1 MDERIWTIAEILD
14 KSGPMTADEL
24 AAQLKLSGKTVRS
37 LIKTYA
43 KEMQE
48 NGFCITAKPGR
59 GFGIE
64 ITDAQTYVS
73 GSKPQQGER
82 TGIPQDAQ
90 ERIQRLRQY
99 LLEKDGYSKLDD
111 LSEQFFVSRRSIS
124 NDLREVERQ
133 LAEYGLSIR
142 RKPGYGIC
150 VVGRETNR
158 RICIAA
164 QRDESRPVGQ
174 QIQELVSRVLEKEKF
189 AMSTMA
195 LDNLAV
201 HLEVAV
207 ERIRTGHAIE
217 SSDGMQADLPERILE
232 VASHIAVQI
241 ENMTGV
247 AFPLPEVYYI
257 AMHLNGKQMYRANAM
272 TSDENLVIPQEVNR
286 IVSDMIEH
294 IYEAFRIDFRDNLE
308 LRMGLC
314 MHMVPLLA
322 RIKSGMRMKNP
333 ILQDIKREYPLA
345 YEMATQACS
354 VLRNVSP
361 NPIKEDEI
369 GYIAVSFALALE
381 RQKAKE
387 WAPKNI
393 LIVCASG
400 KGSAQ
405 LLAYRYQQKFGKNL
419 GRVQTCDVI
428 GLRSVNFSKI
438 DYVFSTVPIPIY
450 VPVPIRQIQFFP
462 TEKELTQMKMFREL
476 HRWGI
481 EPVITISHFETP
493 LALVKKY
500 GGWDNRKLVG
510 FFERYCKV
518 LFERYKDQVKY
529 WMTFNEINNTLK
541 LPYLAAGMVVA
552 DDANAPQRQYQA
564 AHNMFVANALAVKA
578 CHEMIPGAKI
588 GCMLSLSTAYPNTC
602 RPEDVMETY
611 QLRQRSLFFSD
622 VMLRGRYPSYIDRK
636 WEELGVQVQMEPG
649 DFELIAQNTN
659 DYLAF
664 SYYMTST
671 HIAGMKIRSNTGGHV
686 GADNPYLEKSKWGWP
701 IDPVGLRF
709 VCNELYD
716 RYQKPMFIAE
726 NGLGTA
732 DTIDSDGRIRDTARM
747 EYLKK
752 HIEALQQAV
761 ADGCDIFGYTW
772 WGPID
777 IVSAG
782 TGEMEK
788 RYGFIYVDKDN
799 QGNGTLRRRKKDSFE
814 YYKKVIASN
823 GQDLELPAE
832 D

>member
-1 MDERIWTIAEILD
+1 MAFQKDFLWGGAIAANQAEGAWNKD
-14 KSGPMTADEL
+14 
-24 AAQLKLSGKTVRS
+24 
-37 LIKTYA
+37 
-43 KEMQE
+43 
-48 NGFCITAKPGR
+48 GR
-59 GFGIE
+59 GPAK
-64 ITDAQTYVS
+64 TDVTTGGSVKEPRYVTFIDQD
-73 GSKPQQGER
+73 GNPGKVRNGQP
-82 TGIPQDAQ
+82 IP
-90 ERIQRLRQY
+90 
-99 LLEKDGYSKLDD
+99 DGAKYAVLDD
-111 LSEQFFVSRRSIS
+111 YYYP
-124 NDLREVERQ
+124 NHD
-133 LAEYGLSIR
+133 
-142 RKPGYGIC
+142 GI
-150 VVGRETNR
+150 
-158 RICIAA
+158 
-164 QRDESRPVGQ
+164 DFYHHY
-174 QIQELVSRVLEKEKF
+174 KE
-189 AMSTMA
+189 
-195 LDNLAV
+195 D
-201 HLEVAV
+201 
-207 ERIRTGHAIE
+207 
-217 SSDGMQADLPERILE
+217 
-232 VASHIAVQI
+232 
-241 ENMTGV
+241 
-247 AFPLPEVYYI
+247 I
-257 AMHLNGKQMYRANAM
+257 AMFGEMGMKCLRTSIAWSRIFPNGDDAEPNEKGLTY
-272 TSDENLVIPQEVNR
+272 
-286 IVSDMIEH
+286 
-294 IYEAFRIDFRDNLE
+294 YED
-308 LRMGLC
+308 
-314 MHMVPLLA
+314 
-322 RIKSGMRMKNP
+322 
-333 ILQDIKREYPLA
+333 
-345 YEMATQACS
+345 
-354 VLRNVSP
+354 
-361 NPIKEDEI
+361 
-369 GYIAVSFALALE
+369 
-381 RQKAKE
+381 
-387 WAPKNI
+387 
-393 LIVCASG
+393 
-400 KGSAQ
+400 
-405 LLAYRYQQKFGKNL
+405 
-419 GRVQTCDVI
+419 
-428 GLRSVNFSKI
+428 
-438 DYVFSTVPIPIY
+438 
-450 VPVPIRQIQFFP
+450 
-462 TEKELTQMKMFREL
+462 MFREL

-552 DDANAPQRQYQA
+552 DDVNAPQRQYQA

-649 DFELIAQNTN
+649 DLELIAQNTN

-799 QGNGTLRRRKKDSFE
+799 QGNGTLQRRKKDSFE